1 MVRTSLTRSPS
12 SHSVWGSCL
21 VPIVMATSSQ
31 EVSQSKVE
39 HDGPVFCHRTFWV
52 QWQRLSE
59 LTGDKKWLGF
69 GVASMLLD
77 LFSHPTRPTSRQ
89 LGEPTGSKS
98 CLFFCWSRG
107 YFLFHRDSGKCD
119 CLNLYPIIM
128 SKAPVLSLLTMAI
141 YSEEE
146 LSTVPPQNPE
156 WCLRDLLWELPFYSF
171 TYWSG
176 FLGVEPITP
185 KVSGWEQ
192 EVFFSQQMLEAA
204 HLAEAQSDCPQSLC
218 WRLAQ
223 VLPRDTDT
231 ELLSESTTGSQ
242 RQWLIANHAGPGP
255 WGETPA
261 QRHDYE
267 RQGERGDHGYL
278 PQSFMQLKLAKG
290 LLYADPVLN
299 VKLIDLSNSQCS
311 LLFLLC
317 GFTPASST
325 SLKRAL
331 FF

>member
-1 MVRTSLTRSPS
+1 M
-12 SHSVWGSCL
+12 
-21 VPIVMATSSQ
+21 
-31 EVSQSKVE
+31 
-39 HDGPVFCHRTFWV
+39 
-52 QWQRLSE
+52 
-59 LTGDKKWLGF
+59 WLF
-69 GVASMLLD
+69 
-77 LFSHPTRPTSRQ
+77 
-89 LGEPTGSKS
+89 
-98 CLFFCWSRG
+98 
-107 YFLFHRDSGKCD
+107 
-119 CLNLYPIIM
+119 NLYPIIM

-156 WCLRDLLWELPFYSF
+156 WCLQDLLWELPFYSF

-223 VLPRDTDT
+223 MLPRDTDT

-267 RQGERGDHGYL
+267 RQGEWGDHGYL

-299 VKLIDLSNSQCS
+299 VKLIDLSNFPVHASFLTAWFYSS
-311 LLFLLC
+311 LLHIFKK
-317 GFTPASST
+317 ST
-325 SLKRAL
+325 
-331 FF
+331 F

>member
-1 MVRTSLTRSPS
+1 M
-12 SHSVWGSCL
+12 
-21 VPIVMATSSQ
+21 
-31 EVSQSKVE
+31 
-39 HDGPVFCHRTFWV
+39 
-52 QWQRLSE
+52 
-59 LTGDKKWLGF
+59 WLF
-69 GVASMLLD
+69 
-77 LFSHPTRPTSRQ
+77 
-89 LGEPTGSKS
+89 
-98 CLFFCWSRG
+98 
-107 YFLFHRDSGKCD
+107 
-119 CLNLYPIIM
+119 NLYPIIM

-156 WCLRDLLWELPFYSF
+156 WCLRDLLWELLFYSF

-278 PQSFMQLKLAKG
+278 PQSFMQLKLAKS

-331 FF
+331 FFKVKKGHYSENFCVYIRAQTMCECVYDVHACMCVCRSLCSRWPVPQALSSCSRQAFFVVCLELHVTS